1 MIEQVEVYLLGLANV
16 DHNVDEHAGVD
27 EQKNKDW
34 KVKPEK
40 FAHTTIKVTAT
51 DGKTKI
57 ITILLIISLVSR
69 LILLSPGA

>member
-1 MIEQVEVYLLGLANV
+1 MIEKVEVYLLGLANV
-16 DHNVDEHAGVD
+16 DHNVDEHAGVY

-51 DGKTKI
+51 EEKVSSFYKTR
-57 ITILLIISLVSR
+57 SSVS
-69 LILLSPGA
+69 I